1 MTRFVICAAML
12 CVGLFF
18 EISAVIGVYR
28 FHTALQRMHAAA
40 MGDTLGLFFILLG
53 LTVANGLDLTAA
65 KFLMLVFLLWN
76 TSPIASHLIGKLEY
90 ETNENL
96 DREVVS
102 WKR

>member
-90 ETNENL
+90 ETNEDL
-96 DREVVS
+96 RREVVS

>member
-1 MTRFVICAAML
+1 MTRFILCAAML
-12 CVGLFF
+12 GVGMFF

-28 FHTALQRMHAAA
+28 FDTALRRMHAAA
-40 MGDTLGLFFILLG
+40 MGDTMGLFFILLG
-53 LTVANGLDLTAA
+53 LTIANGLDLMAA

-90 ETNENL
+90 ETNEGL
-96 DREVVS
+96 DKEVVS

>member
-28 FHTALQRMHAAA
+28 FRTALQRMHAAA

>member
-1 MTRFVICAAML
+1 MIRFILCAALL

-28 FHTALQRMHAAA
+28 FDTALRRMHAAA
-40 MGDTLGLFFILLG
+40 LGDTLGLFFILLG
-53 LTVANGLDLTAA
+53 MLVANGLDLNAV
-65 KFLMLVFLLWN
+65 KYLMLIFLLWN

-96 DREVVS
+96 DREVVL
-102 WKR
+102 WRR

>member
-96 DREVVS
+96 RREVVS